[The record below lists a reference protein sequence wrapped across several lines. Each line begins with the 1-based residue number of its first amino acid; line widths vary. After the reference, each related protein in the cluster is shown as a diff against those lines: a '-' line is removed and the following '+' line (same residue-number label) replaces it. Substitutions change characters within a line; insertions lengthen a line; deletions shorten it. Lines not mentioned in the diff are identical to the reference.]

1 MSGVGGHFLGK
12 GNAFFYSTDNDSNVI
27 NSLADLN
34 KDDKTIASP
43 YDNLDSMLY
52 DAAVKGDLD
61 NNKAKVVSSGSG
73 DLANEIVRIA
83 KEYNIAVKQ
92 DKDLA
97 EVLSTLDVYDN
108 IPDDMYEAVAEIL
121 QELYKINKNLP

>member
-1 MSGVGGHFLGK
+1 MIKKAV
-12 GNAFFYSTDNDSNVI
+12 
-27 NSLADLN
+27 
-34 KDDKTIASP
+34 
-43 YDNLDSMLY
+43 
-52 DAAVKGDLD
+52 AVKGDLD
-61 NNKAKVVSSGSG
+61 NNKAKVVSRGSG

-83 KEYNIAVKQ
+83 KEYNIAIKQ

>member
-1 MSGVGGHFLGK
+1 MIK
-12 GNAFFYSTDNDSNVI
+12 KA
-27 NSLADLN
+27 
-34 KDDKTIASP
+34 
-43 YDNLDSMLY
+43 
-52 DAAVKGDLD
+52 AAVKGDLD
-61 NNKAKVVSSGSG
+61 NNKAKVVSRGSG
-73 DLANEIVRIA
+73 NLANEIVRIA
-83 KEYNIAVKQ
+83 KEYNIAIKQ

>member
-1 MSGVGGHFLGK
+1 MIK
-12 GNAFFYSTDNDSNVI
+12 KA
-27 NSLADLN
+27 
-34 KDDKTIASP
+34 
-43 YDNLDSMLY
+43 
-52 DAAVKGDLD
+52 AAVKGDLD
-61 NNKAKVVSSGSG
+61 NNKAKVVSRGSG

-83 KEYNIAVKQ
+83 KEYNIAIKQ

-121 QELYKINKNLP
+121 QELYKINKNLT

>member
-1 MSGVGGHFLGK
+1 MIK
-12 GNAFFYSTDNDSNVI
+12 KA
-27 NSLADLN
+27 
-34 KDDKTIASP
+34 
-43 YDNLDSMLY
+43 
-52 DAAVKGDLD
+52 AAVKGDLD

-97 EVLSTLDVYDN
+97 EVLSTLDVYHN

>member
-1 MSGVGGHFLGK
+1 MIK
-12 GNAFFYSTDNDSNVI
+12 KA
-27 NSLADLN
+27 
-34 KDDKTIASP
+34 
-43 YDNLDSMLY
+43 
-52 DAAVKGDLD
+52 AAVKGDLD
-61 NNKAKVVSSGSG
+61 NNKAKVVSRGSG

-83 KEYNIAVKQ
+83 KEYNIAIKQ

-97 EVLSTLDVYDN
+97 EVLSILDVYDN

>member
-1 MSGVGGHFLGK
+1 MIK
-12 GNAFFYSTDNDSNVI
+12 KA
-27 NSLADLN
+27 
-34 KDDKTIASP
+34 
-43 YDNLDSMLY
+43 
-52 DAAVKGDLD
+52 AAVKGDLE

-73 DLANEIVRIA
+73 DLASEIVHIA
-83 KEYNIAVKQ
+83 KEYNIAIKQ

-108 IPDDMYEAVAEIL
+108 IPDDIYEAVAEIL

>member
-1 MSGVGGHFLGK
+1 MIKKAV
-12 GNAFFYSTDNDSNVI
+12 
-27 NSLADLN
+27 
-34 KDDKTIASP
+34 
-43 YDNLDSMLY
+43 
-52 DAAVKGDLD
+52 AVKGDLD

-83 KEYNIAVKQ
+83 KEYNIAIKQ

>member
-1 MSGVGGHFLGK
+1 MIK
-12 GNAFFYSTDNDSNVI
+12 KA
-27 NSLADLN
+27 
-34 KDDKTIASP
+34 
-43 YDNLDSMLY
+43 
-52 DAAVKGDLD
+52 AAVKGDLD
-61 NNKAKVVSSGSG
+61 NNKAKVVSRGSG
-73 DLANEIVRIA
+73 DLANEIMRIA
-83 KEYNIAVKQ
+83 KEYNIAIKQ

>member
-1 MSGVGGHFLGK
+1 MIK
-12 GNAFFYSTDNDSNVI
+12 KA
-27 NSLADLN
+27 
-34 KDDKTIASP
+34 
-43 YDNLDSMLY
+43 
-52 DAAVKGDLD
+52 AAVKGDLD

>member
-1 MSGVGGHFLGK
+1 MIK
-12 GNAFFYSTDNDSNVI
+12 KA
-27 NSLADLN
+27 
-34 KDDKTIASP
+34 
-43 YDNLDSMLY
+43 
-52 DAAVKGDLD
+52 AAVKGDLD
-61 NNKAKVVSSGSG
+61 NNKAKIVSSGSG

-83 KEYNIAVKQ
+83 KEYNIAIKQ

>member
-1 MSGVGGHFLGK
+1 MIK
-12 GNAFFYSTDNDSNVI
+12 KA
-27 NSLADLN
+27 
-34 KDDKTIASP
+34 
-43 YDNLDSMLY
+43 
-52 DAAVKGDLD
+52 AAVKGDLD
-61 NNKAKVVSSGSG
+61 NNKAKVVSRGSG

-83 KEYNIAVKQ
+83 KEYNIAIKQ

-121 QELYKINKNLP
+121 QGLYKINKNLP

>member
-1 MSGVGGHFLGK
+1 MIK
-12 GNAFFYSTDNDSNVI
+12 KA
-27 NSLADLN
+27 
-34 KDDKTIASP
+34 
-43 YDNLDSMLY
+43 
-52 DAAVKGDLD
+52 AAVKGDLE
-61 NNKAKVVSSGSG
+61 NKSARVVSSGSG

-83 KEYNIAVKQ
+83 QEYNIAVKQ

-121 QELYKINKNLP
+121 HELYKINKKLP

>member
-1 MSGVGGHFLGK
+1 MIK
-12 GNAFFYSTDNDSNVI
+12 KA
-27 NSLADLN
+27 
-34 KDDKTIASP
+34 
-43 YDNLDSMLY
+43 
-52 DAAVKGDLD
+52 AAVKGDLD
-61 NNKAKVVSSGSG
+61 NNKAKVVSRGSG

-83 KEYNIAVKQ
+83 KEYNIAIKQ

-97 EVLSTLDVYDN
+97 EVLSTLDVYNN

>member
-1 MSGVGGHFLGK
+1 MIK
-12 GNAFFYSTDNDSNVI
+12 KA
-27 NSLADLN
+27 
-34 KDDKTIASP
+34 
-43 YDNLDSMLY
+43 
-52 DAAVKGDLD
+52 AAVKGDLD
-61 NNKAKVVSSGSG
+61 NNKAKIVSRGSG

-83 KEYNIAVKQ
+83 KEYNIAIKQ

>member
-1 MSGVGGHFLGK
+1 MIK
-12 GNAFFYSTDNDSNVI
+12 KA
-27 NSLADLN
+27 
-34 KDDKTIASP
+34 
-43 YDNLDSMLY
+43 
-52 DAAVKGDLD
+52 AAVKGDLE

-83 KEYNIAVKQ
+83 QEYNIAIKQ

>member
-1 MSGVGGHFLGK
+1 MIK
-12 GNAFFYSTDNDSNVI
+12 KA
-27 NSLADLN
+27 
-34 KDDKTIASP
+34 
-43 YDNLDSMLY
+43 
-52 DAAVKGDLD
+52 AAVKGDLD
-61 NNKAKVVSSGSG
+61 NNKAKVVSSGNG

-83 KEYNIAVKQ
+83 KEYNISIKQ

>member
-1 MSGVGGHFLGK
+1 MIK
-12 GNAFFYSTDNDSNVI
+12 KA
-27 NSLADLN
+27 
-34 KDDKTIASP
+34 
-43 YDNLDSMLY
+43 
-52 DAAVKGDLD
+52 AAVKGDLD
-61 NNKAKVVSSGSG
+61 NNKAKVVSRGSG

-83 KEYNIAVKQ
+83 KEYNIAIKQ

>member
-1 MSGVGGHFLGK
+1 MIK
-12 GNAFFYSTDNDSNVI
+12 KA
-27 NSLADLN
+27 
-34 KDDKTIASP
+34 
-43 YDNLDSMLY
+43 
-52 DAAVKGDLD
+52 AAVKGDLE
-61 NNKAKVVSSGSG
+61 NNKAKVVSRGSG

-83 KEYNIAVKQ
+83 QEYNIAIKQ

>member
-1 MSGVGGHFLGK
+1 MIK
-12 GNAFFYSTDNDSNVI
+12 KA
-27 NSLADLN
+27 
-34 KDDKTIASP
+34 
-43 YDNLDSMLY
+43 
-52 DAAVKGDLD
+52 AAVKGDLD
-61 NNKAKVVSSGSG
+61 KNKAKVVSRGSG

-83 KEYNIAVKQ
+83 KEYNIAIKQ

>member
-1 MSGVGGHFLGK
+1 MIK
-12 GNAFFYSTDNDSNVI
+12 KA
-27 NSLADLN
+27 
-34 KDDKTIASP
+34 
-43 YDNLDSMLY
+43 
-52 DAAVKGDLD
+52 AAVKGDLD

-83 KEYNIAVKQ
+83 KEYNIPVKQ
-92 DKDLA
+92 DKDLT